1 MLEEATKCS
10 RIFMHSG
17 KQYVCLMRL
26 HEKRSEEEIRNAL
39 NFFTGDIYQ
48 VPPIRA
54 SVSRRVR
61 IRTIYRVEL
70 LEIDGKDVLFIID
83 CSAGTYIRK
92 YCYDIGLYLGCGA
105 HMQELRRTR
114 VGSLTEDEA
123 ATLPE
128 IYKAYIEWKENKEEK
143 YIREIV
149 KPIEYS
155 LKIIPKVYVLDSAV
169 DAICHGASV
178 AVGGISMLENN
189 INKGDMVAI
198 LTLKGELIALG
209 NALMTTNEIL
219 EKSSGLAIKTDRV
232 IMKPNTYP
240 RLWKKKH

>member
-10 RIFMHSG
+10 MVFMHSG

-26 HEKRSEEEIRNAL
+26 HEKRSEEEIRNAFK
-39 NFFTGDIYQ
+39 FFTGDIYQ

-61 IRTIYRVEL
+61 IRTIYRVEI

-114 VGSLTEDEA
+114 AGPLTEEEA
-123 ATLPE
+123 VTLPE

-149 KPIEYS
+149 KPVEYA
-155 LKIIPKVYVLDSAV
+155 LKLTPKIYVLDSAV

-178 AVGGISMLENN
+178 AVGGIAMLESN
-189 INKGDMVAI
+189 ISKEEIVAI

-209 NALMTTNEIL
+209 KALMTSNEIF
-219 EKSSGLAIKTDRV
+219 EKSSGIAIKTIRV

-240 RLWKKKH
+240 PLWKKKH